1 MFMADTNI
9 TLYNALYDE
18 DAGYDNYKR
27 TVLSGVSWFSRTQTS
42 VSSDGGLLAANEIT
56 VRIPGEICDG
66 YVAPKDYTG
75 ASGTWTLQPGDII
88 VKGAVPDENPRP
100 AELKAK
106 YEMMTIVGVTD
117 NRAGK
122 GPHLKHEF
130 KRGSVKIFSFNLLI
144 RPARSPISFC
154 NTRLAFQM
162 VANNMFAFYL
172 IKFYNN
178 I

>member
-1 MFMADTNI
+1 MYKADVTV

-18 DAGYDNYKR
+18 DAGYDTYKR